1 MTASDRITLIQALHA
16 SGLSRA
22 AFARSLVIRVP
33 PKRGISPR
41 QLRNLLD
48 GTCTIGP
55 DVLRAATVV
64 AAAAVTSR
72 TIAER
77 MAQQSK

>member
-1 MTASDRITLIQALHA
+1 MTASDRITLIHALHA

-33 PKRGISPR
+33 PKRGITPR

-48 GTCTIGP
+48 GTCAVQP
-55 DVLRAATVV
+55 AVLKAAQRLAAEAV
-64 AAAAVTSR
+64 ANGEA
-72 TIAER
+72 
-77 MAQQSK
+77 

>member
-1 MTASDRITLIQALHA
+1 VTHVDRITLIHALHA

-22 AFARSLVIRVP
+22 AFARSLVIRTP

-48 GTCTIGP
+48 GTCAVQP
-55 DVLRAATVV
+55 AVL
-64 AAAAVTSR
+64 AAAQRLAAEAVS
-72 TIAER
+72 ANN
-77 MAQQSK
+77 SGS